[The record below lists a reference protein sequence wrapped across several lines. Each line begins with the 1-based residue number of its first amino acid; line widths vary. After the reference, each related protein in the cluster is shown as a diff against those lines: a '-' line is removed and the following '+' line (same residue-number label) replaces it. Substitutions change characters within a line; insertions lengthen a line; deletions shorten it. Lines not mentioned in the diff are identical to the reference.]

1 MGDHIMK
8 DSEKLEVFRKKQDAY
23 MVKIK
28 DLLFS
33 KNSPFKNEIYELFYL
48 SQFGESL
55 EIYVFYKNNK
65 ILLYNLQNGRT
76 ENIKTFIL
84 EKLNESGYFK
94 EFNKNVLFVFD
105 SDENVKKKY
114 KGNYFLRLC

>member
-1 MGDHIMK
+1 MK
-8 DSEKLEVFRKKQDAY
+8 KFEKMEVFRKKQDAY

-28 DLLFS
+28 ELLFS
-33 KNSPFKNEIYELFYL
+33 KNSPFKNEIYELYYL

-55 EIYVFYKNNK
+55 EIYIFYKNNK
-65 ILLYNLQNGRT
+65 TLLYNLQNGRT

-84 EKLNESGYFK
+84 EKLNELGYFK

-114 KGNYFLRLC
+114 KGNYFLRLR